1 MPNRCPCCFNW
12 VILRCVVVCGQNAN
26 VVDHLDD
33 DDDDDAQDVSSAR
46 KSRAVA
52 A

>member
-1 MPNRCPCCFNW
+1 MPNRACCFNW
-12 VILRCVVVCGQNAN
+12 VVRCVVVCGRNAN
-26 VVDHLDD
+26 VVDHPDDD